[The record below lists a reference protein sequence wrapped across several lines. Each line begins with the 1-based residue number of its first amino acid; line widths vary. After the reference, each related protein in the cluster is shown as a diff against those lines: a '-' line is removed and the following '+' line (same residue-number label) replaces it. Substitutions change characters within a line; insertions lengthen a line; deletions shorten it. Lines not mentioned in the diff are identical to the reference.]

1 MNRNA
6 RIQTWATLVAVM
18 GLPLL
23 YVGGVHHMLPL
34 SVIGL
39 VTFTAA
45 LLGSLTPRFL
55 PQPAETARTE
65 SSSIEAAGGP
75 DVAAPR

>member
-1 MNRNA
+1 M
-6 RIQTWATLVAVM
+6 L

-23 YVGGVHHMLPL
+23 YVGGVQHMMPL

-45 LLGSLTPRFL
+45 LLVSLVLRFL
-55 PQPAETARTE
+55 PQPAEAARTE
-65 SSSIEAAGGP
+65 GPDVEASAGS